1 MLALPIFVAVMF
13 LVYAIAM
20 GGGRLALGGPLTDWA
35 NDGVFGDGWLMP
47 FVSDVEGYEDALG
60 EFEDA
65 VTIVEAWEGGESAA
79 YFFDDETGEII
90 PTGRKNRN
98 QKERSGPEPT
108 PSTETAG
115 NTAMLRQDLREMEK
129 EIDRLKARS
138 VRWKLKIKFYGIL

>member
-1 MLALPIFVAVMF
+1 MSIIKQYHKDTGITY
-13 LVYAIAM
+13 VY
-20 GGGRLALGGPLTDWA
+20 
-35 NDGVFGDGWLMP
+35 
-47 FVSDVEGYEDALG
+47 
-60 EFEDA
+60 
-65 VTIVEAWEGGESAA
+65 ESES
-79 YFFDDETGEII
+79 YWDKEKKQPRSRDETGEII

-138 VRWKLKIKFYGIL
+138 RALEAENKVLRDTLETIRELIKTV

>member
-1 MLALPIFVAVMF
+1 MNISIIKQYHKDTGITY
-13 LVYAIAM
+13 VY
-20 GGGRLALGGPLTDWA
+20 
-35 NDGVFGDGWLMP
+35 
-47 FVSDVEGYEDALG
+47 
-60 EFEDA
+60 
-65 VTIVEAWEGGESAA
+65 ESES
-79 YFFDDETGEII
+79 YWDKEKKQPRSRRKLIGKLDDETGEII

-138 VRWKLKIKFYGIL
+138 RALEAENKVLRDTLETIRELIKTV